1 MKRERR
7 PEVEAELGD
16 AIGLSPAQWVHAAPR
31 LHAETIAALA
41 RKAKA
46 RDLPAI
52 FGSLVLQHLHR
63 RAIPIAAHNARGLSP
78 QDTQEVIEKT
88 LHLITESVLRP
99 ESEIHY
105 LEISFGSFVKRKTIN
120 FARDARRRGAG
131 VENLSL
137 SEEEAPD
144 LGRDPQE
151 LQREKRELFRN
162 IDVRLALEKVLPMF
176 SDEMRAAFNYWYF
189 EDLPIEAKDPEAL
202 SISKLAARDKRT
214 VYLWLRKI
222 FNELRQQLG
231 EQDER

>member
-16 AIGLSPAQWVHAAPR
+16 AMRLSPAQWAHVAPR
-31 LHAETIAALA
+31 LRAETIAALA

-78 QDTQEVIEKT
+78 QDTQEVVEKT
-88 LHLITESVLRP
+88 LHLITESLLNP
-99 ESEIHY
+99 DSEVHY
-105 LEISFGSFVKRKTIN
+105 LEISFGSFVKRKAIN

-131 VENLSL
+131 AEHLSL
-137 SEEEAPD
+137 SDEESTTM
-144 LGRDPQE
+144 GRDPQE
-151 LQREKRELFRN
+151 LEREKRELFRQ
-162 IDVRLALEKVLPMF
+162 IDVRLALERVWPMF
-176 SDEMRAAFNYWYF
+176 SDEMRAAFHYWYF
-189 EDLPIEAKDPEAL
+189 DDLPIEAKDPEAL

-214 VYLWLRKI
+214 VYLWLRKM
-222 FNELRQQLG
+222 FNELKKQLG
-231 EQDER
+231 EQDEH